1 MLTWKD
7 FTMVKKLFTLK
18 ALKLTLGL
26 LASLGIIYYLFFTLD
41 RENLTTQQ
49 VIDSYSYQPVENVD
63 FNLTALE
70 ERIFE
75 FSYNTFDG
83 SKVKGR
89 INYPKAVKDKYPVLI
104 GIHAMGRSYP
114 RWWVDSI
121 KDRPTVTQVNKIT
134 QLALEKGYV
143 VIAIDAR
150 YHGSR
155 KVVDKPLRSIMIDVS
170 FLGDKTDYV
179 AMINHTVLDHRVL
192 LDWIEQQ
199 RQLDIENTHVA
210 GYSMGGQIS
219 LLLAGVDKRVSNV
232 LSIVPPYLEDTL
244 ASVAP
249 KNIVSLLDNQKVWL
263 ISADDDENASEED
276 NLSLFNDITTKNKK
290 HLVFE
295 GGHIL
300 PADYVDSLGDWF

>member
-1 MLTWKD
+1 
-7 FTMVKKLFTLK
+7 MVKKLFALK
-18 ALKLTLGL
+18 ALKLALGL

-49 VIDSYSYQPVENVD
+49 VIDSYSYRPVENVD

-75 FSYNTFDG
+75 ISYKSFDG

-121 KDRPTVTQVNKIT
+121 KNRPTVTQVNKIT
-134 QLALEKGYV
+134 QLALEKGYA

-155 KVVDKPLRSIMIDVS
+155 KVVDKPLRSIMMDVS

-179 AMINHTVLDHRVL
+179 EMINHTVLDHRVL

-199 RQLDIENTHVA
+199 SQLDIENTHVA

-219 LLLAGVDKRVSNV
+219 LLLAGIDKRVSNV

-276 NLSLFNDITTKNKK
+276 NLSLFNDMTTQNKK